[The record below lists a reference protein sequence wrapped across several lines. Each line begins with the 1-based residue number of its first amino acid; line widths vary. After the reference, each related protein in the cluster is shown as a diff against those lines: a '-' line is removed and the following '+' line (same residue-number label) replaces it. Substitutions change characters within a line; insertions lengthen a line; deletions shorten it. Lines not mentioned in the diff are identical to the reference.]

1 MKRQRRVLALV
12 FLCLLVAITG
22 CVPSR
27 NLGSLVPPSAT
38 PVPTYPTPTNTRT
51 PASSVTSIDTA
62 TALAPAATAT
72 LSIQASPAL
81 TPTYFTPGVSGPT
94 MQVTVVV
101 TTPVTQTQTATL
113 TPEPGTTPAA
123 NDNPIIAL
131 RPNLVPPT
139 PLLPPTPTIPPANT
153 PSPTPS
159 PTYTPSPTPTPCRQ
173 SSDFHQLSYYPR
185 PANDTGYGFHINA
198 SPYPPDPAILR
209 DQVIPLLKKL
219 NARWVTVWVA
229 DDNQVDRVKMLVD
242 SGFEVVLRLHPQG
255 PPHPD
260 FVPNVDWVRKY
271 TAVGVHYV
279 VSGNEP
285 NLRAENKN
293 GKADAD
299 AVAWQ
304 WVQASRN
311 IKAAGGIPLLYP
323 MSPGGDAAD
332 SRVMLREIF
341 EWTKQHGMLNSF
353 DGAGVAIHNRP
364 LNKPLTVRD
373 STSFLEYEWIDGLVN
388 SYLGR
393 SLPLIG
399 TEAGYTYNDLVDPRY
414 PRITAEMQRDYN
426 MAIITGFRD
435 GRWRDS
441 LFAEDFWILSGFGHY
456 AFQADWWVNNPLYF
470 GKDLPI
476 VSALENLPPFVRRVS
491 CN

>member
-1 MKRQRRVLALV
+1 MKRERRILALV
-12 FLCLLVAITG
+12 FLCLLVTIAG
-22 CVPSR
+22 CMPSR
-27 NLGSLVPPSAT
+27 NLASLIPPTTT
-38 PVPTYPTPTNTRT
+38 PIPTYPTPTNTNT
-51 PASSVTSIDTA
+51 PTLTA
-62 TALAPAATAT
+62 TAIDMATPPLPSATAT
-72 LSIQASPAL
+72 PSIPVTPAPR
-81 TPTYFTPGVSGPT
+81 PTYFTPAISGPT
-94 MQVTVVV
+94 MQATEVFSTPVIVTV
-101 TTPVTQTQTATL
+101 
-113 TPEPGTTPAA
+113 TPEPGATPAA
-123 NDNPIIAL
+123 NDNAIIAL
-131 RPNLVPPT
+131 K
-139 PLLPPTPTIPPANT
+139 
-153 PSPTPS
+153 PSQATATATPTPS
-159 PTYTPSPTPTPCRQ
+159 PTITPSPTPTPCPR
-173 SSDFHQLSYYPR
+173 SPDFHTLSYYPR
-185 PANDTGYGFHINA
+185 PVNDTGYGFHINA

-260 FVPNVDWVRKY
+260 FVLNVDWVRKY

-285 NLRAENKN
+285 NLQAENKD

-304 WVQASRN
+304 WVQSSRN

-332 SRVMLREIF
+332 SRAMLREIF

-399 TEAGYTYNDLVDPRY
+399 TEAGYAYNDLVDPNY
-414 PRITAEMQRDYN
+414 PRITAEMHRDYN

-435 GRWRDS
+435 GRWRNS